1 MSEDLTPIQDTDNNL
16 ASTQIE
22 SPSSD
27 QNSSLEDST
36 VLPQENNNKPCG
48 CGGKGGSSIDASM
61 SRSFIYAV
69 GRIEPTFPSRGS
81 ENEYLQ
87 AVGRIETKGQT
98 DFGAMRTALS
108 KRENRYLVRQLCW
121 VLRIEGLET
130 YILTPRDPGDFEM
143 LVDALRV
150 PPRGTDIDLVVGMRG
165 PLATAEMCN
174 GLVVPIVLFDQ
185 IYSFDID
192 SLTKAIPRPE
202 KADAKKF
209 SAVAEE
215 LFNRMVQ
222 IADNVGA
229 TDEHRA
235 LNYLSVRYDSI
246 YADAAEMHERDFS
259 LSAVEV
265 RLSRLSGTR
274 KVVDVIFA
282 YRNRNTDFIEKH
294 FVRVDVTEEF
304 PYLVNK
310 LSPYYER

>member
-1 MSEDLTPIQDTDNNL
+1 MMSKDSQGQNGDYERTPE
-16 ASTQIE
+16 QIE
-22 SPSSD
+22 SPPSD
-27 QNSSLEDST
+27 QDNLVDNSI
-36 VLPQENNNKPCG
+36 VLPQDIKDKSCDCG
-48 CGGKGGSSIDASM
+48 CKGGSSLDDSM
-61 SRSFIYAV
+61 SRSFIYAI
-69 GRIEPTFPSRGS
+69 GKIESRFPSRGS

-87 AVGRIETKGQT
+87 VVGRTETKGQT
-98 DFGAMRTALS
+98 DFEAMRTVLS
-108 KRENRYLVRQLCW
+108 KRENHYLVRQLCW

-130 YILTPRDPGDFEM
+130 YILIPRDPGDFEM

-150 PPRGTDIDLVVGMRG
+150 PPRGTDIDVVVGMRG

-192 SLTKAIPRPE
+192 SLMKAIPKPE
-202 KADAKKF
+202 KTDAKKF
-209 SAVAEE
+209 GTISEE
-215 LFNRMVQ
+215 LFNRMIQ

-235 LNYLSVRYDSI
+235 LNYLSVRYDAI
-246 YADAAEMHERDFS
+246 YANAADMHGRDFS

-265 RLSRLSGTR
+265 RPSRISGTR
-274 KVVDVIFA
+274 KVVDVIFV
-282 YRNRNTDFIEKH
+282 YRNRNTDFIERH

-304 PYLVNK
+304 PFLVTK